1 MAAISKQE
9 MCAKCLRRDHLC
21 HICDKIYHYSC
32 TEIGY
37 RDISN
42 NEIFYCDAC
51 LNSSNALSTN
61 IQVFKEGFRE
71 TFSTKSEFET
81 SKDRLKLGG
90 VEYLIP
96 ILKIQRFLNFTKV
109 ESNIYAQK
117 EKKNK

>member
-1 MAAISKQE
+1 MAAIPKQE
-9 MCAKCLRRDHLC
+9 ICAKCLRRDHLSQSGYVMC

-51 LNSSNALSTN
+51 LYSSNALSTN
-61 IQVFKEGFRE
+61 MQVLKEGFRE
-71 TFSTKSEFET
+71 TLSTKSEFET
-81 SKDRLKLGG
+81 SKERFKMGG
-90 VEYLIP
+90 AEYLIP

-109 ESNIYAQK
+109 
-117 EKKNK
+117 